1 LPLPLLPDVMV
12 SQAALL
18 VAPQTQL
25 VCVAT
30 VTLPL
35 PPLEEKDW
43 LVGEME

>member
-1 LPLPLLPDVMV
+1 MV

-18 VAPQTQL
+18 VVPPHTQPL
-25 VCVAT
+25 CVVT

-43 LVGEME
+43 LVGERE

>member
-1 LPLPLLPDVMV
+1 LPVPLLPEVMV

-18 VAPQTQL
+18 VAPQTHPL
-25 VCVAT
+25 CVVT
-30 VTLPL
+30 VALPL